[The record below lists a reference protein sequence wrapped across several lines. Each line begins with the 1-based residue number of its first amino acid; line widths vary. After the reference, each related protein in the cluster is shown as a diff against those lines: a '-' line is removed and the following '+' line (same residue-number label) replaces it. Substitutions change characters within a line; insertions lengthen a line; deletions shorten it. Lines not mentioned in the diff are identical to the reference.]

1 MILIENLWIH
11 CLYKV
16 DIYFILPLIFYAS
29 LGYILTYNNVFSE
42 FVPLWVLK
50 GFRFTNVWRN
60 EEGDYNAKWWGLAL
74 FDQSTKSQ
82 FQVPYRSMDVKFFWV
97 FYEFLGT
104 QMLNY
109 ANLETDRSNS

>member
-60 EEGDYNAKWWGLAL
+60 EEGDYNAKWCWHIVGYAAKNASKDFAIKL
-74 FDQSTKSQ
+74 F
-82 FQVPYRSMDVKFFWV
+82 MH
-97 FYEFLGT
+97 
-104 QMLNY
+104 
-109 ANLETDRSNS
+109 